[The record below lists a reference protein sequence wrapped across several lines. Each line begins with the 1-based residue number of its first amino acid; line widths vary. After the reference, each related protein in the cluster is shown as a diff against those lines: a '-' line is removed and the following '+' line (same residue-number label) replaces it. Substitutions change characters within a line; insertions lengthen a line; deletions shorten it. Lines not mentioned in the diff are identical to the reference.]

1 MDRRCWLTNRRIS
14 DDIEG
19 EATMKRGIVVRVVT
33 GDAGTVTRMV
43 AGRGSEIA
51 AQFVTGLGSEI
62 AAKNNTEKRRKT
74 KSVNI
79 ANTGPKEPTRKLHK

>member
-19 EATMKRGIVVRVVT
+19 EATMKRGIAAQVMTGDAGIVTRVVT
-33 GDAGTVTRMV
+33 GRDPGL
-43 AGRGSEIA
+43 A
-51 AQFVTGLGSEI
+51 AR
-62 AAKNNTEKRRKT
+62 NNTEKRRKT